1 MSLASPERL
10 MWLLIAVPIIMLYI
24 LRTRLKRQPVST
36 LLFWDQLFDQKRQRS
51 WLQRLRHWL
60 SLLLQLAFVFL
71 VIGALADPLWTGQ
84 KNESRQVV
92 IIVDNSASM
101 AAVGG
106 DGESRWE
113 AARQKAL
120 GIVAGLRGGDEVA
133 VVTAGSSVR
142 VPVGMTDFAPAAR
155 DAIDALQLTDGPSR
169 ALAAIDAAKRLTRS
183 PERRRIVLISDGCF
197 EGAETLDGQSGVD
210 LVMVGE
216 TANNAAITALSVR
229 RSLVDPIG
237 YAALIEA
244 EYFGDEAIDVRVT
257 IDLADQL
264 VDVIP
269 VKLEPGKPW
278 MKTIS
283 GASADGGVLRVK
295 LDAKDNQD
303 GLAIDNEAIAVLP
316 SRPRIPVTL
325 VTEQPSLYLE
335 SVLAAIPLVDLTVAT
350 AVPTQSPAGGFLM
363 LHRVVPNKLPSG
375 AVFVIDPR
383 SDSDAWQR
391 GRQIEQAIIASQ
403 DAASPL
409 LPHVRLTNVILP
421 GAYELDMVDDAT
433 PLLVEAGGATLMA
446 SLVRGDDRLVVLAA
460 DLDSS
465 DLPLR
470 IAFPVLMT
478 NAVNWFLGQTGELQ
492 PSLKTGT
499 LAEVAIDGASAAA
512 LGLNDARTAG
522 TWSWRDAAGRVAPA
536 SINGDRAVIGPVDR
550 VGLVKIGPLSLLQP
564 PQPGDSETLRSGGDA
579 AGEDKSAAEPFTVAV
594 NLCDR
599 GESDL
604 RPRIEA
610 AKTDVDIGG
619 SGRQSLWFYLACT
632 ALGLITAEWFL
643 YQRRVVG

>member
-71 VIGALADPLWTGQ
+71 VIGALTDPLWTGQ
-84 KNESRQVV
+84 KNETRQVV

-101 AAVGG
+101 AAVGD
-106 DGESRWE
+106 DGKTRWE

-155 DAIDALQLTDGPSR
+155 DAIHALQLTDGPSR
-169 ALAAIDAAKRLTRS
+169 AVAAIDAAKRLTRS

-197 EGAETLDGQSGVD
+197 AGADTLGEQSDVD
-210 LVMVGE
+210 LVVVGE
-216 TANNAAITALSVR
+216 AANNAAITALSVR

-237 YAALIEA
+237 YAALMEA

-269 VKLEPGKPW
+269 VTLEPGKPW
-278 MKTIS
+278 VKTIS

-295 LDAKDNQD
+295 LDVRDSQD

-316 SRPRIPVTL
+316 MRPRIPVTL

-350 AVPTQSPAGGFLM
+350 TVPAQAPAGGFLM
-363 LHRVVPNKLPSG
+363 LHRVVPEKLPSG

-391 GRQIEQAIIASQ
+391 GRQIDQAIIASQ

-409 LPHVRLTNVILP
+409 MPHVRLTNVMLP
-421 GAYELDMVDDAT
+421 AASELDMVDDAT

-492 PSLKTGT
+492 PSLRTGT
-499 LAEVAIDGASAAA
+499 LAEVAIDGASASA
-512 LGLNDARTAG
+512 LGLNDASTAG
-522 TWSWRDAAGRVAPA
+522 SWSWRDAAGHVAPA

-550 VGLVKIGPLSLLQP
+550 VGLVRIRPLSVLRP
-564 PQPGDSETLRSGGDA
+564 PQPGDSETLRSGSV
-579 AGEDKSAAEPFTVAV
+579 AGAEPFTVAV

-604 RPRIEA
+604 RPRIDA

-619 SGRQSLWFYLACT
+619 SGRRSLWFYLACT

>member
-10 MWLLIAVPIIMLYI
+10 LWLLIAVPIIMLYI
-24 LRTRLKRQPVST
+24 LRTRLRRQPVST

-51 WLQRLRHWL
+51 WWQRLRHWL
-60 SLLLQLAFVFL
+60 SLLLQLAFLFF
-71 VIGALADPLWTGQ
+71 VIAALTDPLRVGQ
-84 KNESRQVV
+84 QNAARQVV
-92 IIVDNSASM
+92 VIVDNSASM
-101 AAVGG
+101 AAIG
-106 DGESRWE
+106 DDGQTRWE
-113 AARQKAL
+113 AARKKAL

-155 DAIDALQLTDGPSR
+155 DAIGVLQLTDGPSR

-197 EGAETLDGQSGVD
+197 EGADGLGEQPDVD
-210 LVMVGE
+210 LVVVGK
-216 TANNAAITALSVR
+216 TANNAAITALAVR

-244 EYFGDEAIDVRVT
+244 EYFGNEAIDVRVS
-257 IDLADQL
+257 IDLAGQL

-269 VKLEPGKPW
+269 VTLQPGKAW
-278 MKTIS
+278 TKTIL
-283 GASADGGVLRVK
+283 GASAAGGVLRVR
-295 LDAKDNQD
+295 LDTKDSED

-316 SRPRIPVTL
+316 RRPRIPVTL

-350 AVPTQSPAGGFLM
+350 TVPDRVPAGGFLM
-363 LHRVVPNKLPSG
+363 LHRVAPDELPRG
-375 AVFVIDPR
+375 AVFAIDPQG
-383 SDSDAWQR
+383 DCDVWKR
-391 GRQIEQAIIASQ
+391 GRPIQQAIIASQ
-403 DAASPL
+403 DVASPL
-409 LPHVRLTNVILP
+409 MPHVRLTNVILP
-421 GAYELDMVDDAT
+421 GAHALEMADDAT

-478 NAVNWFLGQTGELQ
+478 NAVNWFLGRTGELQ
-492 PSLKTGT
+492 PSLRTGT
-499 LAEVAIDGASAAA
+499 LAEVAIDGGTATVIGLADTNAA
-512 LGLNDARTAG
+512 N
-522 TWSWRDAAGRVAPA
+522 TWAWRDAADHIAPA

-550 VGLVKIGPLSLLQP
+550 VGLVSIGPLSLLR
-564 PQPGDSETLRSGGDA
+564 PQSPGDSAA
-579 AGEDKSAAEPFTVAV
+579 AGEPFSVTV

-599 GESDL
+599 SESDL
-604 RPRIEA
+604 RPRLEST
-610 AKTDVDIGG
+610 KTALEIGG
-619 SGRQSLWFYLACT
+619 VGRQSLWFYLACT

>member
-71 VIGALADPLWTGQ
+71 VIGALTDPLWTGQ
-84 KNESRQVV
+84 KNETRQVV

-101 AAVGG
+101 ATVGD
-106 DGESRWE
+106 DGQSRWE

-155 DAIDALQLTDGPSR
+155 DAIEALRLTDGPSR

-197 EGAETLDGQSGVD
+197 EGAQTLEGQSGVD
-210 LVMVGE
+210 LVLVGE
-216 TANNAAITALSVR
+216 TANNAAITALAVR

-278 MKTIS
+278 SKTIS
-283 GASADGGVLRVK
+283 GASADGGLLRVK
-295 LDAKDNQD
+295 LDARGIPD

-335 SVLAAIPLVDLTVAT
+335 SVLGAIPLVDLTVAT
-350 AVPTQSPAGGFLM
+350 TVPAQSPAGGFLM
-363 LHRVVPNKLPSG
+363 LHRVVPEKLPSG

-383 SDSDAWQR
+383 GDSDAWKR
-391 GRQIEQAIIASQ
+391 GRQIEQAIIARQ
-403 DAASPL
+403 DTASPL
-409 LPHVRLTNVILP
+409 MPHVRLTNVMLP

-492 PSLKTGT
+492 PSLRTGT
-499 LAEVAIDGASAAA
+499 LAEVAIDGASASS
-512 LGLNDARTAG
+512 LGLNDARTARS
-522 TWSWRDAAGRVAPA
+522 WSWRDAAGHVAPA
-536 SINGDRAVIGPVDR
+536 SINGDAAVIGPVDR
-550 VGLVKIGPLSLLQP
+550 VGLVQIGPLSLLQP
-564 PQPGDSETLRSGGDA
+564 PQPGEGETARSGTTA
-579 AGEDKSAAEPFTVAV
+579 AAEPFKVAV

-604 RPRIEA
+604 RPRVEA

-619 SGRQSLWFYLACT
+619 SGRRSLWFYLACT

>member
-71 VIGALADPLWTGQ
+71 VIGALTDPLWTGQ
-84 KNESRQVV
+84 KNETRQVV

-101 AAVGG
+101 AAVGD
-106 DGESRWE
+106 DGKTRWE

-155 DAIDALQLTDGPSR
+155 DAIESLRLTDGPSR

-197 EGAETLDGQSGVD
+197 EGAQTLEGQSGVD
-210 LVMVGE
+210 LVLVGE
-216 TANNAAITALSVR
+216 TTNNSAITALAVR

-237 YAALIEA
+237 YAALVEA

-257 IDLADQL
+257 IDLAGQL
-264 VDVIP
+264 VDVFP

-278 MKTIS
+278 VKTIS
-283 GASADGGVLRVK
+283 GASADGGLLRVK
-295 LDAKDNQD
+295 LDTKDNQD

-335 SVLAAIPLVDLTVAT
+335 SVLGAIPLVDLTVAT
-350 AVPTQSPAGGFLM
+350 TVPTQSPSGGFLM
-363 LHRVVPNKLPSG
+363 LHRVVPEKLPSG

-383 SDSDAWQR
+383 GDSDGWKR
-391 GRQIEQAIIASQ
+391 GRQIDQAIIASQ
-403 DAASPL
+403 D
-409 LPHVRLTNVILP
+409 
-421 GAYELDMVDDAT
+421 
-433 PLLVEAGGATLMA
+433 
-446 SLVRGDDRLVVLAA
+446 
-460 DLDSS
+460 
-465 DLPLR
+465 PLR
-470 IAFPVLMT
+470 
-478 NAVNWFLGQTGELQ
+478 
-492 PSLKTGT
+492 
-499 LAEVAIDGASAAA
+499 
-512 LGLNDARTAG
+512 R
-522 TWSWRDAAGRVAPA
+522 
-536 SINGDRAVIGPVDR
+536 
-550 VGLVKIGPLSLLQP
+550 
-564 PQPGDSETLRSGGDA
+564 
-579 AGEDKSAAEPFTVAV
+579 
-594 NLCDR
+594 
-599 GESDL
+599 
-604 RPRIEA
+604 
-610 AKTDVDIGG
+610 
-619 SGRQSLWFYLACT
+619 
-632 ALGLITAEWFL
+632 
-643 YQRRVVG
+643 

>member
-71 VIGALADPLWTGQ
+71 VIGALTDPLWTGQ
-84 KNESRQVV
+84 KNETRQVV

-101 AAVGG
+101 AAVGD
-106 DGESRWE
+106 DGKSRWE

-155 DAIDALQLTDGPSR
+155 DAIEALQLTDGPSR
-169 ALAAIDAAKRLTRS
+169 AMAAIDAAKRLTRS

-197 EGAETLDGQSGVD
+197 EGAQTLDTESGVD
-210 LVMVGE
+210 LVVVGE
-216 TANNAAITALSVR
+216 TANNAAITALAVR

-278 MKTIS
+278 VKTIS

-295 LDAKDNQD
+295 LDAKENED

-335 SVLAAIPLVDLTVAT
+335 SVLGAIPLVDLTVAS

-363 LHRVVPNKLPSG
+363 LHRVVPEKLPSG

-383 SDSDAWQR
+383 GDSDAWKR

-403 DAASPL
+403 DTASPL
-409 LPHVRLTNVILP
+409 MPHVRLTNVMLP

-499 LAEVAIDGASAAA
+499 LAEVVIDGASAAA
-512 LGLNDARTAG
+512 LGLNDAATAK
-522 TWSWRDAAGRVAPA
+522 TWNWRDAAGHVAPA

-550 VGLVKIGPLSLLQP
+550 VGLVKLGPLSLLQP
-564 PQPGDSETLRSGGDA
+564 PQPGEGETARSESVA
-579 AGEDKSAAEPFTVAV
+579 SADPFTVAV

-599 GESDL
+599 DESDL